1 MIHAFMRRAHHTCS
15 TCWSNKDGFCS
26 CNGCV
31 IRWNPDHF
39 GCGSYATGD
48 GPFRPRQTSMEAF
61 R

>member
-1 MIHAFMRRAHHTCS
+1 MISSLWVLTC
-15 TCWSNKDGFCS
+15 D
-26 CNGCV
+26 GCV